1 MNHIRIGRSG
11 LWVSPICLGGNS
23 WGAAG
28 RRAWGAFGE
37 PESRTFFAA
46 ALDAGV
52 NFFDTADT
60 YNAGESERIMGATL
74 MKMARREDIVVS
86 SKIGIRLSDRPNDGG
101 VGRKHLMAGIDA
113 CLQRLGTDYV
123 DIFHIHRLDGVT
135 PIEETLE
142 AFTDMVRMGKIR
154 YFGCST
160 MPVWR
165 FAQICALADAKGYAR
180 PICMQNLYNLVQRE
194 EEVEMA
200 PLCLEYGVGFTPY
213 SPLARGLLSGTRAR
227 GGGGQTERANAD
239 RIVDRNP
246 PRDGDFAIV
255 DKVMALAADKGVSP
269 SQIALAWLLHKP
281 YVAAPVIGSTRPE
294 QIADAM
300 KAASVSLTADEMAHL
315 EEGYAFRPPA

>member
-1 MNHIRIGRSG
+1 MEYKRVGTSG
-11 LWVSPICLGGNS
+11 LMVSPICLGGNS
-23 WGAAG
+23 WGAQG

-37 PESRTFFAA
+37 AESRPFFAA

-74 MKMARREDIVVS
+74 MKMARREDLVIS
-86 SKIGIRLSDRPNDGG
+86 SKIGIPLSDRPNHGG
-101 VGRKHLMAGIDA
+101 AGRKHLMAGIDA
-113 CLQRLGTDYV
+113 CLKRLGTDYI

-154 YFGCST
+154 YFGGST

-165 FAQICALADAKGYAR
+165 FAQICTLAKAAGYAR
-180 PICMQNLYNLVQRE
+180 PITMQNLYNLVQRE
-194 EEVEMA
+194 EELEMA

-227 GGGGQTERANAD
+227 GGGGETERARTDAL
-239 RIVDRNP
+239 VARNP
-246 PRDGDFAIV
+246 PRDSDFATV
-255 DKVMALAADKGVSP
+255 DKVVALAADKGVSP
-269 SQIALAWLLHKP
+269 SQIALAWMLHKP
-281 YVAAPVIGSTRPE
+281 FMAAPVIGATRPE
-294 QIADAM
+294 QVVDAM
-300 KAASVSLTADEMAHL
+300 KAADVTLTPEEMAHL
-315 EEGYAFRPPA
+315 EAGYAYRPAA